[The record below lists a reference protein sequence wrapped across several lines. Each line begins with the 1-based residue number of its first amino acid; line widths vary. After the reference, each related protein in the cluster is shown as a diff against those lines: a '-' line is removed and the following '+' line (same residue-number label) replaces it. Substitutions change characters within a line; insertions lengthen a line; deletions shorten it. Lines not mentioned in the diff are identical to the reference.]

1 MLIFDCRKQNNLV
14 FYLQVSKI
22 IRTFAA
28 DKLNNKLTSKSRKGT
43 EIMATIRNFTESDIL
58 FAVATFNADP
68 YCVENDEHVAEIMAE
83 IEANGATMVTDA
95 DERKVVLAK
104 LDIPDNSQ
112 RIVYQAGGC
121 LFSMDDDEYTYD
133 VVFNDDTD
141 SNSKGFNSSFD
152 YCKDYIRTYNG
163 TNESYFEDYK
173 GGTVQIVCN
182 ETEEVVYEEDV
193 K

>member
-1 MLIFDCRKQNNLV
+1 
-14 FYLQVSKI
+14 
-22 IRTFAA
+22 
-28 DKLNNKLTSKSRKGT
+28 
-43 EIMATIRNFTESDIL
+43 MATIRNFTESDIL

-68 YCVENDEHVAEIMAE
+68 YCVENDEQVTEIMAE
-83 IEANGATMVTDA
+83 IEANGATMITDTE
-95 DERKVVLAK
+95 ERKVALAK
-104 LDIPDNSQ
+104 LDIPANSQ

-121 LFSMDDDEYTYD
+121 IFSMDDDEYTYD

-152 YCKDYIRTYNG
+152 YCKDYICMYNG

>member
-1 MLIFDCRKQNNLV
+1 
-14 FYLQVSKI
+14 
-22 IRTFAA
+22 
-28 DKLNNKLTSKSRKGT
+28 
-43 EIMATIRNFTESDIL
+43 MATICNFTESDIL

-68 YCVENDEHVAEIMAE
+68 YCVENDEQVAEIMAE
-83 IEANGATMVTDA
+83 IEANGATMVTDTE
-95 DERKVVLAK
+95 ERKVALAK
-104 LDIPDNSQ
+104 LDIPTDSQ

-121 LFSMDDDEYTYD
+121 IFSMEDDDEYTYD

-152 YCKDYIRTYNG
+152 YCKDYIRMYNG

>member
-1 MLIFDCRKQNNLV
+1 MQQINQNNE
-14 FYLQVSKI
+14 
-22 IRTFAA
+22 
-28 DKLNNKLTSKSRKGT
+28 LNPKSRKGV
-43 EIMATIRNFTESDIL
+43 EIMATRRNFTESDIL
-58 FAVATFNADP
+58 YAVATFNADP
-68 YCVENDEHVAEIMAE
+68 YCVEDDEQVAEIMAE
-83 IEANGATMVTDA
+83 IEANGATIVTDTDDREVA
-95 DERKVVLAK
+95 LAK
-104 LDIPDNSQ
+104 LDLPADSQ

-121 LFSMDDDEYTYD
+121 LFSMDGDEYTYD

-141 SNSKGFNSSFD
+141 SNSKGFKSTFD
-152 YCKDYIRTYNG
+152 YCKDYIRMYNG

>member
-1 MLIFDCRKQNNLV
+1 
-14 FYLQVSKI
+14 
-22 IRTFAA
+22 
-28 DKLNNKLTSKSRKGT
+28 
-43 EIMATIRNFTESDIL
+43 MATMRNFTECDIW

-68 YCVENDEHVAEIMAE
+68 YCVENDEQVAEIMAE
-83 IEANGATMVTDA
+83 IEANGATMVTDT
-95 DERKVVLAK
+95 EGRKVALAK
-104 LDIPDNSQ
+104 LDIPADSQ
-112 RIVYQAGGC
+112 CIVYQAGGC

-152 YCKDYIRTYNG
+152 YCKDYIRMYNG
-163 TNESYFEDYK
+163 TKESYFEDYK
-173 GGTVQIVCN
+173 GATAQIVCN